1 MLSSVLYYASI
12 IIMPTMV
19 YLLVIIFVAAVV
31 WISMKKIDVTSEA
44 TMIGT
49 LFASLNKKDFT
60 KLAAV
65 SIRTFM
71 IAYTA
76 VNFTNDNFILYY
88 MTIIMSSLLYAI
100 LEPKKAVFE
109 IVNTAA
115 QIVILYIIMQV
126 QNYRIDMNNQNQ
138 FVFLLQLLLII
149 FIMTYAFVCFMRDL
163 SVIIEREKKWKIR
176 KRKERIQ

>member
-44 TMIGT
+44 TMIG
-49 LFASLNKKDFT
+49 SLNKKDFT

-115 QIVILYIIMQV
+115 QIIILYIIMQV

-163 SVIIEREKKWKIR
+163 SVIIEREKK
-176 KRKERIQ
+176 

>member
-1 MLSSVLYYASI
+1 
-12 IIMPTMV
+12 
-19 YLLVIIFVAAVV
+19 
-31 WISMKKIDVTSEA
+31 
-44 TMIGT
+44 
-49 LFASLNKKDFT
+49 
-60 KLAAV
+60 
-65 SIRTFM
+65 M

-115 QIVILYIIMQV
+115 QIIILYIIMQV

-163 SVIIEREKKWKIR
+163 SVIIEREKK
-176 KRKERIQ
+176 

>member
-1 MLSSVLYYASI
+1 MLSSVLYYESI

-100 LEPKKAVFE
+100 LEP
-109 IVNTAA
+109 
-115 QIVILYIIMQV
+115 
-126 QNYRIDMNNQNQ
+126 
-138 FVFLLQLLLII
+138 
-149 FIMTYAFVCFMRDL
+149 
-163 SVIIEREKKWKIR
+163 
-176 KRKERIQ
+176 